1 MAREIFSRTFNGE
14 RTHTILTNIMML
26 NEISIE
32 ILQRCP
38 NRCIYCS
45 SHSNPQATHI
55 ISFETIKGIIDDAK
69 ALGCK
74 TVCLSGG
81 EPFLHPQILEIISY
95 IAQQHLDCYVY
106 TSGIYMKDGVYSS
119 LPFGYIESVRG
130 MVDKIIFNVE
140 ADTPALYNQI
150 MGTDVDGFNLMKKS
164 IEDCVA
170 SGLNVEAHV
179 VPMRI
184 NINHLKAIFNMCYQL
199 GVSKVSVLRLV
210 LQGRA
215 LENLSLVKLTNKENL
230 EVSKLIRTLH
240 DTNSGKVRIGLP
252 YSDSNCRIYCKA
264 ATDKINIRYDGN
276 VYPCEVFKDDILNA
290 KLGYNP
296 DNVCKSRFYDIY
308 QKSPYLNVVR
318 RGIEAFKKEDGEE
331 VCYGQFKMDQV

>member
-1 MAREIFSRTFNGE
+1 
-14 RTHTILTNIMML
+14 ML
-26 NEISIE
+26 CEISIE

-45 SHSNPQATHI
+45 SHSNPQATHLIPFEI
-55 ISFETIKGIIDDAK
+55 IKNVIDDAK
-69 ALGCK
+69 NLGCK
-74 TVCLSGG
+74 IVCLSGG
-81 EPFLHPQILEIISY
+81 EPFLHPQILDIISY
-95 IAQQHLDCYVY
+95 IAKQQLTCYVY
-106 TSGIYMKDGVYSS
+106 TSGIYMKDEVYSS
-119 LPFGYIESVRG
+119 LPNEYIEAIRG
-130 MVDKIIFNVE
+130 MVDKVIFNVE
-140 ADTPALYNQI
+140 ADSSALYDQI
-150 MGTDVDGFNLMKKS
+150 MGTDVGGFDMMKKS
-164 IEDCVA
+164 INDCVS
-170 SGLNVEAHV
+170 SGLVVETHV
-179 VPMRI
+179 VPMQV
-184 NINHLKAIFNMCYQL
+184 NFKHLRSIFEMCYQL

-215 LENLSLVKLTNKENL
+215 LDNLSLVKLTNEENV
-230 EVSKLIRTLH
+230 EVTRIIRALH
-240 DTNSGKVRIGLP
+240 DSNSGKVRIGLP

-318 RGIEAFKKEDGEE
+318 KGIEAFKKGDGEE
-331 VCYGQFKMDQV
+331 VCYGQFKMKKV